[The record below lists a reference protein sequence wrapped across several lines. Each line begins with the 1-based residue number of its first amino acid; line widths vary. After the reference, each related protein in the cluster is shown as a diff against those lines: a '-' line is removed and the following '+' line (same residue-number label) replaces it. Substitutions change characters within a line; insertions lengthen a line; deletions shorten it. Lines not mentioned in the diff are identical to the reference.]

1 MVVIEANI
9 AWKSVSLQRAPHPNC
24 VYMRAYVSA
33 KRFFAVL
40 IFWTKLENRLASA
53 EPSVEWRHRC
63 RSLSQ
68 PVLGSWYNFMNMVD
82 WFWNE
87 FFFSKRQITNCIS
100 FLVLL
105 RLRLLLLLNEKSNC
119 DAWYAH
125 NAYPQCVFWTIP
137 TGSRCVHCV
146 TIHESVTRT
155 IYECRSICC
164 SQNNNVSLCWV
175 DSNYTL
181 YTIMCSFWHRYTFT
195 LIPSSRVVD
204 TNIPFVVRLVRQT
217 TTMTTTHFY
226 FIFMCIYCSIV
237 RAVRLVLIQFNM
249 LCVNTVVFQI
259 MRHAGGVRSF
269 RFPFCYI
276 VPFFRYI

>member
-1 MVVIEANI
+1 
-9 AWKSVSLQRAPHPNC
+9 
-24 VYMRAYVSA
+24 
-33 KRFFAVL
+33 
-40 IFWTKLENRLASA
+40 
-53 EPSVEWRHRC
+53 
-63 RSLSQ
+63 
-68 PVLGSWYNFMNMVD
+68 MN
-82 WFWNE
+82 
-87 FFFSKRQITNCIS
+87 FFFSKKTNYKLHFVS
-100 FLVLL
+100 RLTAAAAAAAAVATEREE
-105 RLRLLLLLNEKSNC
+105 RLRRLR
-119 DAWYAH
+119 YAH

-181 YTIMCSFWHRYTFT
+181 YTMMCSFWHRYTFT

-204 TNIPFVVRLVRQT
+204 TNVPFVVRLVRPT
-217 TTMTTTHFY
+217 TTTPSTHFY

-276 VPFFRYI
+276 VPFFHDTFSRRLTGP